1 VHTYAC
7 VVARDAT
14 VRLRQAAAEAL
25 EEAIDISLCVA
36 VAEPARR
43 QILQILLR
51 EGASDIGVIAAQL
64 SQDRSVV
71 SRHLKQLHDAGLVR
85 LDRDGRRRV
94 YRLDG
99 AGFVTRLEQMAA
111 TIRRCMM
118 VCCPEE
124 LPAAR

>member
-7 VVARDAT
+7 VVTRDAT

-51 EGASDIGVIAAQL
+51 EGASDVGVIAAQL